1 MYWAQTFLTRT
12 LPAMAAAHEIAAQAS
27 PSDSAPTAPVRAM
40 PKPEKRSTSH
50 SAWASDTTLPR
61 NTCVHAHTMSV
72 TATVTRACGNLLSG
86 EEETRTGDVVD
97 GSTRRDSSSSC
108 ELLERHGRVIEH
120 EIARKHVHHGRRSAC
135 REPAPVGT
143 DLRVDAC
150 VERQFVSRAFTSCAH
165 GARLCRRRPAPR
177 QHARGAMMPM
187 RLWRSVRTGAPVE
200 GRCDNSILLLRTSR
214 AAAATQREHIM

>member
-1 MYWAQTFLTRT
+1 MSATGASLYWAQTFLTRT

-61 NTCVHAHTMSV
+61 NTCVRAHTMSV
-72 TATVTRACGNLLSG
+72 TATVTRSCGNLLSG

-150 VERQFVSRAFTSCAH
+150 VETICVPCFYILRA
-165 GARLCRRRPAPR
+165 
-177 QHARGAMMPM
+177 
-187 RLWRSVRTGAPVE
+187 WRSTLSTP
-200 GRCDNSILLLRTSR
+200 TR
-214 AAAATQREHIM
+214 AAAARARGYDANEVVEECEDRSAGRGQMRQQYLVAQDE